1 MLHTS
6 DSCVRRSV
14 TLVKDLSPFAGN
26 MHVSW
31 SQVLAMRCDLERPPV
46 GLKHVKAQLLFS
58 HFFCGHPVSSASV
71 QLFVLC
77 AVWQEGL
84 LRSVSTTR
92 SSELCLYL
100 LRQANLELSCF
111 SHLEL
116 QSFSKSSLPVQTMFP
131 RAAQQQLFS
140 DCSSQSCVLQT
151 CLSWVATSRIFRQTQ
166 ATRLSILSNACCHMN
181 SFRQCLSLTLEC
193 LALQDAPVHSCHGVL
208 QQ

>member
-1 MLHTS
+1 MSHGLRCLP
-6 DSCVRRSV
+6 CVVTWRGHLWASNMSKLSFCSV
-14 TLVKDLSPFAGN
+14 TSFVATQSP
-26 MHVSW
+26 
-31 SQVLAMRCDLERPPV
+31 
-46 GLKHVKAQLLFS
+46 
-58 HFFCGHPVSSASV
+58 ASV
-71 QLFVLC
+71 QLLVLC

-100 LRQANLELSCF
+100 LRQANLELSFF

-131 RAAQQQLFS
+131 RAAQQQVFS

-151 CLSWVATSRIFRQTQ
+151 CLSWVATSHIFRQTQ

-193 LALQDAPVHSCHGVL
+193 LALQDAPLHSCHGVL
-208 QQ
+208 QE